1 MTHPDLVIGC
11 DLFVFCFLGE
21 PDARLHLMNLHNAF
35 LGKTTMDGNRD
46 TQKTDS
52 FYL

>member
-1 MTHPDLVIGC
+1 MQTSKMDVII
-11 DLFVFCFLGE
+11 FVFCFLGE